1 MLVVFLQKQTTI
13 LNSQNQKTKFQMLVA
28 QQEKFDSSYFIGKSH
43 FEEDDTENYLAFQP
57 IQKYIKLITNTIY
70 ISSWKFKE
78 LYNESVKPTPT
89 SDNSLS
95 PVADYYGS
103 KIKLKFNGSCLKQDT
118 ITYTH
123 GTIVKIYIVYELGAS
138 RSFEDDST
146 LQNSLLGPIRL
157 TNNVDIDKYHY
168 FGYGI
173 GFDRKGIFT
182 FPGS

>member
-103 KIKLKFNGSCLKQDT
+103 KIKLKFN
-118 ITYTH
+118 
-123 GTIVKIYIVYELGAS
+123 
-138 RSFEDDST
+138 
-146 LQNSLLGPIRL
+146 
-157 TNNVDIDKYHY
+157 
-168 FGYGI
+168 
-173 GFDRKGIFT
+173 
-182 FPGS
+182 